1 MYVFLMFMTLTHL
14 TALCLMPLQISHF
27 ATCACL
33 SNRKEFPSFFR
44 TIASDYYQ
52 SRALAQLVRH
62 FGWTWVGAISNTN
75 DYGINGM
82 DGFARAAQKEGV
94 CIEYYEAF
102 ESTDPEHSV
111 RVRQIVDVIR
121 NATSKVIVTFVSHR
135 EIKILVAEL
144 QRQNISGLQWVGSEA
159 WLTDDSLIDSE
170 GHTALIGAIGFTVR
184 KADIPGLGPFLQELH
199 PSQYPNSQFLRDI
212 WESIFDCSLNPP
224 MENDDRKQ
232 CNGSEH
238 LRNVN
243 NQFTDVSELRFTNNV
258 YKAVYAVAH
267 ALHNLYTCQPG
278 KGPFISGT
286 CAIPTQTQPWQVSNS
301 IP

>member
-1 MYVFLMFMTLTHL
+1 
-14 TALCLMPLQISHF
+14 
-27 ATCACL
+27 
-33 SNRKEFPSFFR
+33 
-44 TIASDYYQ
+44 
-52 SRALAQLVRH
+52 
-62 FGWTWVGAISNTN
+62 
-75 DYGINGM
+75 
-82 DGFARAAQKEGV
+82 
-94 CIEYYEAF
+94 
-102 ESTDPEHSV
+102 
-111 RVRQIVDVIR
+111 
-121 NATSKVIVTFVSHR
+121 
-135 EIKILVAEL
+135 
-144 QRQNISGLQWVGSEA
+144 
-159 WLTDDSLIDSE
+159 
-170 GHTALIGAIGFTVR
+170 
-184 KADIPGLGPFLQELH
+184 
-199 PSQYPNSQFLRDI
+199 
-212 WESIFDCSLNPP
+212 